1 MIRSN
6 AVRCGRAAGLMVAV
20 TVGLGLCSSGAAN
33 ADTFVPLNG
42 GSITR
47 TLGDGTV
54 VELSIQGESA
64 RISGSMGATPLHRNV
79 WTTGRVVA
87 DVSGP
92 GASSA
97 GIQLN
102 PGYVVGCQ
110 VDIASLGTDESDTAG
125 TQAGSNG
132 GLAPAPSIGATETL
146 TVAPGQAVT
155 RYLLDIEQPDD
166 YGNEI
171 HKKHPTV
178 KGSHAS
184 VSWTDETFAV
194 NGCGGYAQARAFTM
208 ADVATDAGESI
219 ITVWGEPFSMG

>member
-1 MIRSN
+1 MRGS
-6 AVRCGRAAGLMVAV
+6 AVRCGRALGLAAAV

-33 ADTFVPLNG
+33 ADTFVPLQG
-42 GSITR
+42 GSVTR

-54 VELSIQGESA
+54 VTLSILDESA
-64 RISGSMGATPLHRNV
+64 TISGSMGATPTHRNV
-79 WTTGRVVA
+79 WASARAVA

-97 GIQLN
+97 SIQLN

-110 VDIASLGTDESDTAG
+110 VDIGSLNSSDTDEQG
-125 TQAGSNG
+125 TTSGNNG
-132 GLAPAPSIGATETL
+132 LGLAAPVIGVTETL
-146 TVAPGQAVT
+146 TLSPGQAVT

-178 KGSHAS
+178 HGSHAS
-184 VSWTDETFAV
+184 VDWTDETFAV
-194 NGCGGYAQARAFTM
+194 DGCGGYAQARAFTM
-208 ADVATDAGESI
+208 ADVATDAGESMV
-219 ITVWGEPFSMG
+219 TVWGQPFTMG

>member
-1 MIRSN
+1 MYRS
-6 AVRCGRAAGLMVAV
+6 RTLRRGRAAGLLAAV
-20 TVGLGLCSSGAAN
+20 TIELGLCSSGAAN
-33 ADTFVPLNG
+33 ADTFVPLQG

-54 VELSIQGESA
+54 VTLSIVDESA
-64 RISGSMGATPLHRNV
+64 TISGSMGATPTHRNV
-79 WTTGRVVA
+79 WTSGRVVA

-92 GASSA
+92 GADSA
-97 GIQLN
+97 SIQLN

-110 VDIASLGTDESDTAG
+110 VDIGSLNSQDTDTQG
-125 TQAGSNG
+125 TQTGGA
-132 GLAPAPSIGATETL
+132 GLAAPVIGVTETL
-146 TVAPGQAVT
+146 TIAPGQAVT
-155 RYLLDIEQPDD
+155 RYVLDIEQPDD

-178 KGSHAS
+178 DGSHAS

-208 ADVATDAGESI
+208 ADVSTEAGESML
-219 ITVWGEPFSMG
+219 TVWGQPFTMG